1 MAGVLISG
9 ISAIVTALVFPFI
22 AATLDL
28 ALSAPLAL
36 CLSVSTP
43 QSPEDM
49 EVYPTATGTRF
60 LDPPVVLLSGS
71 DDGVVRLLK

>member
-1 MAGVLISG
+1 MAS
-9 ISAIVTALVFPFI
+9 ISAIVTALGFPFI
-22 AATLDL
+22 AAALDL

-36 CLSVSTP
+36 RLSVSTP
-43 QSPEDM
+43 QSLEDIG
-49 EVYPTATGTRF
+49 VYPTATGTRF